1 MEHTDGCKL
10 RGGKVSD
17 GNVGERPLDAA
28 GVFDEHRGLL
38 VSVAYRVLGSV
49 SDAEDAVQDAWL
61 RWSGV
66 DHSKIANTRAF
77 LVRVTTRL
85 AIDRLRRAKARRES
99 YVGPWL
105 PEPVLTAPD
114 VAEDVA
120 LAESISMAMLVVL
133 ETLSPLERAVFVLR
147 EAFSMPYTEI
157 AEILGRKEEAVR
169 QLARRARE
177 HVQER
182 RSRFEADQTAQ
193 RRVTERF
200 LEATSSG
207 DLETLMR
214 VLAPGVALMADGG
227 GRALAPRRPVRGAEK
242 VARFLLSVATEERT
256 ARFLRSVGAEP
267 SLRADRSRRSFLMWP
282 TAWCEPYTW
291 WPTPRS
297 WPACEESGRRD
308 ARTAKRHA
316 KQWLISCAATIGL
329 GKGFWPALECHRC
342 GTDRRVPLRPLC
354 PEPPRALHARRG
366 GRVVAGDCVPLVV
379 STQGG
384 AVQLRLDRQSRPPQ
398 PATPDTG
405 S

>member
-1 MEHTDGCKL
+1 MEHTNGCEL
-10 RGGKVSD
+10 RGGKLSD
-17 GNVGERPLDAA
+17 GNAGERPLDAA

-49 SDAEDAVQDAWL
+49 SDAEDAVQEAWL
-61 RWSGV
+61 RWSRV
-66 DHSKIANTRAF
+66 YHSEIANPRAF

-120 LAESISMAMLVVL
+120 LAESVSMAMLVVL

-147 EAFSMPYTEI
+147 EAFGMPHSEI

-169 QLARRARE
+169 QLARRARK

-214 VLAPGVALMADGG
+214 VLAPGVTLVADGG

-242 VARFLLSVATEERT
+242 VARFLLSVANEEQT

-267 SLRADRSRRSFLMWP
+267 SLDV
-282 TAWCEPYTW
+282 
-291 WPTPRS
+291 
-297 WPACEESGRRD
+297 
-308 ARTAKRHA
+308 
-316 KQWLISCAATIGL
+316 
-329 GKGFWPALECHRC
+329 
-342 GTDRRVPLRPLC
+342 RVHLAQINGGPGIIV
-354 PEPPRALHARRG
+354 AVG
-366 GRVVAGDCVPLVV
+366 GRPISALVLDVADGLVRTIHLV
-379 STQGG
+379 ANPEKLAGVRG
-384 AVQLRLDRQSRPPQ
+384 IE
-398 PATPDTG
+398 TP
-405 S
+405 